1 MKTPPLLLYVP
12 GLAHRL
18 AIRPDLA
25 KHLSNLIERGTFA
38 PLFPVFP
45 ALPGPMLATLR
56 TGTWPESH
64 GVIIGS
70 ADGVTGA
77 EFQVLDD
84 FDRVA
89 RERGPADPGLLDA
102 FRALDAQI
110 GELAGGRDDVVVVSD
125 GAVTP
130 ASASIDIE
138 GALCEKFGAEVTARA
153 EEQVCVLR
161 TARLREAAAF
171 ARTLVKGIRVLCGA
185 RDLSLYRVRHAHAGD
200 AILLAPPYKRFG
212 SSGPR
217 GTRGQLP
224 LDPDDYGVIIST
236 RTGSVSKRFLL
247 AVEAA
252 AEARR

>member
-25 KHLSNLIERGTFA
+25 KHLSNLIERGVFA
-38 PLFPVFP
+38 PVFPVFP

-56 TGTWPESH
+56 TGEWPESH
-64 GVIIGS
+64 GVIVGS
-70 ADGVTGA
+70 ANGA
-77 EFQVLDD
+77 SGPEFQVLDD

-89 RERGPADPGLLDA
+89 RERGPADPGLGDA
-102 FRALDAQI
+102 FRALDARI
-110 GELAGGRDDVVVVSD
+110 GNLAGSSDDVVVVSD
-125 GAVTP
+125 GAVSP
-130 ASASIDIE
+130 APVSIDIG
-138 GALCEKFGAEVTARA
+138 GALRERFGADVTAEA

-161 TARLREAAAF
+161 TARLREVADF
-171 ARTLVKGIRVLCGA
+171 VRTLAKGIRVLCGA
-185 RDLSLYRVRHAHAGD
+185 RDFTLYRVRHANAGD
-200 AILLAPPYKRFG
+200 AIALAPPHKRFG
-212 SSGPR
+212 SPGPR

-224 LDPDDYGVIIST
+224 LDPGDYGVFIST
-236 RTGSVSKRFLL
+236 RHGSLSKRFML

>member
-18 AIRPDLA
+18 AIRPDLT
-25 KHLSNLIERGTFA
+25 KHLSNLIERGAFA
-38 PLFPVFP
+38 PVFPVFP

-56 TGTWPESH
+56 TGAWPESH
-64 GVIIGS
+64 GVVVGS
-70 ADGVTGA
+70 ADGVPGP
-77 EFQVLDD
+77 EFQVLDG

-89 RERGPADPGLLDA
+89 RERGPADPGLADA
-102 FRALDAQI
+102 FRALDARI
-110 GELAGGRDDVVVVSD
+110 GELAAGRDEVLVVSD
-125 GAVTP
+125 GAVSP

-138 GALCEKFGAEVTARA
+138 AALREKFGPDVTARA

-171 ARTLVKGIRVLCGA
+171 VRTLAKGIRVLCGA
-185 RDLSLYRVRHAHAGD
+185 QELSLYRVRHANAGD
-200 AILLAPPYKRFG
+200 AIVLAPPHKRFG
-212 SSGPR
+212 SPGPR

-224 LDPDDYGVIIST
+224 SDPGDYGVLVST
-236 RTGSVSKRFLL
+236 RHGSFSKRFLL